1 MKITRVYADKD
12 GESHFDEV
20 EIPLEDAGTIGR
32 LSAPVEATGVVF
44 RENAPDY
51 DYDWHHAPR
60 RQYVVLLDGEIE
72 LEVSDGEK
80 RRLTGGEI
88 LLLEDT
94 FGKGHRT
101 RSLGGKPRRSL
112 FIVLPENQSTGD
124 VVGEASRDSFPAS
137 DPPAW
142 TGTSA

>member
-1 MKITRVYADKD
+1 MKVTRVYADKN
-12 GESHFDEV
+12 GESHFDDV
-20 EIPLEDAGTIGR
+20 ENPLGDAGTIGR
-32 LSAPVEATGVVF
+32 LSEPVAAHAVIF
-44 RENAPDY
+44 RETSPDY

-80 RRLTGGEI
+80 RRLKGGEI

-101 RSLGGKPRRSL
+101 RSIGDKPRRSL
-112 FIVLPENQSTGD
+112 FIALPENQSNGD
-124 VVGEASRDSFPAS
+124 VVGEAGRESFPAS

-142 TGTSA
+142 TGTST